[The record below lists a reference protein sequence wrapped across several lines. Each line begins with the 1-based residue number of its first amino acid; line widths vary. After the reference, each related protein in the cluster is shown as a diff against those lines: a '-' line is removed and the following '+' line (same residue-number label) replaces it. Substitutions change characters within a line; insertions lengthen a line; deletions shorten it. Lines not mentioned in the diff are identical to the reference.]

1 MDRIKETVA
10 RALKSCQECKNN
22 SLQAK
27 EEFLNQSKK
36 ELNYKKKTSNNDTP
50 MPLLD
55 NRQFEQA
62 VIQAKQRLNDP
73 NGVSYADVARS
84 AIDDD
89 SQIQS
94 KQQSIHPEVKNMINC
109 PMVIKPCRSIHQ
121 LELTTSQKITHL
133 LLIILNT

>member
-1 MDRIKETVA
+1 
-10 RALKSCQECKNN
+10 
-22 SLQAK
+22 
-27 EEFLNQSKK
+27 
-36 ELNYKKKTSNNDTP
+36 

-89 SQIQS
+89 SQTHS
-94 KQQSIHPEVKNMINC
+94 NQQSIHPEVKNMINC
-109 PMVIKPCRSIHQ
+109 PIVIKPCQSIHQ
-121 LELTTSQKITHL
+121 LELTTSQKDHTLTVDNIKH
-133 LLIILNT
+133 IIKYIIKLYTEK